1 MGIKATII
9 IDDDRWAKHPYGV
22 KFDDEKCNQEFYTN
36 GVDSREQCYRVI
48 DRARAA
54 GYDIDSDI
62 EEYFY
67 QYNQKQKVPVTIN
80 YLQKKQKGEEI

>member
-36 GVDSREQCYRVI
+36 GVDSREQCYR
-48 DRARAA
+48 
-54 GYDIDSDI
+54 
-62 EEYFY
+62 
-67 QYNQKQKVPVTIN
+67 
-80 YLQKKQKGEEI
+80 